1 MITVN
6 GCTWSA
12 RLLALLVTAA
22 ALPSLVLAGITGETT
37 GPLIQWGGTLTNEQA
52 NQPSPAEQFM
62 AVASGAAH
70 SLALRPDG
78 SLVQWGDNEVNQ
90 RANQPA
96 ASERFVRIAAGLY
109 HSIALRA
116 DGSLVQWGNSSLGQ
130 AGGMPAASD
139 RFVAI
144 SAGAYHSVG
153 LRADGTIKQWGG
165 TLNGQILNFPASSE
179 RFIAVSCGAFHTIA
193 LRADGT
199 LVQWGATSQG
209 QANSKPAATERF
221 TKISA
226 GKLHNLALRA
236 DGSLAQWGSS
246 AIEQMNNAPGS
257 GERFS
262 DISAGYY
269 HSLALRLDGT
279 LVQWGAA
286 GDEQRVGTP
295 SSSIRLLSISAGTFH
310 NLAISG
316 GAVQIDP
323 ASAMTFTYQGRLS
336 GNSGPVDLR
345 FSLFDNANDGQTIGQ
360 VRTITNV
367 APNADGLFIVPVN
380 FGDNVEFG
388 GERFVQIEVCEA
400 GTGAFERLYPRQRLT
415 ATPKAVRAEYAGV
428 AANAVLADTASVAGS
443 VPWSGVTGVPSNIS
457 LAPWNSIA
465 GGIAYTG
472 SGNVGIGTSTPTQ
485 KLTVNGSV
493 LATNIAAPS
502 SRRLKQ
508 NVQPMKNALEAAI
521 ALEPVWFDWIATEAK
536 SRGFTRDFGFI
547 AEEVQKVFPEVVFSD
562 ENGQVVG
569 MDYARLSAVSI
580 CAVKELH
587 ATIQDQRDQIDR
599 LERQAD
605 AAREENDDLR
615 ARLERLEAMMSS
627 AR

>member
-1 MITVN
+1 MLMVN
-6 GCTWSA
+6 GRTWSA
-12 RLLALLVTAA
+12 RLLALLVTAT
-22 ALPSLVLAGITGETT
+22 ALPSLVLAGVTGETT
-37 GPLIQWGGTLTNEQA
+37 GPLVQWGGTLTNELDDA
-52 NQPSPAEQFM
+52 PAPSEQFM

-78 SLVQWGDNEVNQ
+78 SLVQWGDNEVSE
-90 RANQPA
+90 RANMPA
-96 ASERFVRIAAGLY
+96 ASERFVKIAAGLY
-109 HSIALRA
+109 HNLALRI

-130 AGGMPAASD
+130 ASGIPSASD
-139 RFVAI
+139 RFVTI

-153 LRADGTIKQWGG
+153 LRADGTFKQWGG
-165 TLNGQILNFPASSE
+165 TLNGQTLNFPSSNE
-179 RFIAVSCGAFHTIA
+179 RFIAVSCGAFHTLA

-295 SSSIRLLSISAGTFH
+295 SSSMRLLSISAGTFH

-316 GAVQIDP
+316 GAVEIDP
-323 ASAMTFTYQGRLS
+323 ASAMTFTYQGHLS
-336 GNSGPVDLR
+336 GNQGPVDLR
-345 FSLFDNANDGQTIGQ
+345 FSLFDNPNDGQTIGQ
-360 VRTITNV
+360 VRTITYV
-367 APNADGLFIVPVN
+367 APNQDGLFVVPVN

-388 GERFVQIEVCEA
+388 GERFVQVEVCEA

-415 ATPKAVRAEYAGV
+415 ATPKAVRAEFAGV
-428 AANAVLADTASVAGS
+428 ATNALMADLASVAGS
-443 VPWSGVTGVPSNIS
+443 VPWSGVTGVPANIS

-465 GGIAYTG
+465 SGIAYTG

-502 SRRLKQ
+502 SRRLKL
-508 NVQPMKNALEAAI
+508 NVQPMRNALDAI
-521 ALEPVWFDWIATEAK
+521 AVLEPVWFDWIATEAK
-536 SRGFTRDFGFI
+536 SRGFTHDFGFI

-562 ENGQVVG
+562 DSGQVVG

-580 CAVKELH
+580 CAVKELNS
-587 ATIQDQRDQIDR
+587 TIEDQREQIEQ
-599 LERQAD
+599 LEHEVQ
-605 AAREENDDLR
+605 AARAENDDLR
-615 ARLERLEAMMSS
+615 ARLERLESMMAS

>member
-1 MITVN
+1 MVTN

-22 ALPSLVLAGITGETT
+22 ALPSLVLAGITGDTT
-37 GPLIQWGGTLTNEQA
+37 GPLIQWGGTLTNERLT
-52 NQPSPAEQFM
+52 QPAPSEQFM
-62 AVASGAAH
+62 AVAAGAAH

-78 SLVQWGDNEVNQ
+78 SLVQWGDNQVNQ
-90 RANQPA
+90 RVNVPA
-96 ASERFVRIAAGLY
+96 SSERFVRIAAGLY
-109 HSIALRA
+109 HSIALRV
-116 DGSLVQWGNSSLGQ
+116 DGSVVQWGSSSLGQ
-130 AGGMPAASD
+130 AANAPTSAD

-144 SAGAYHSVG
+144 AAGAYHNVG

-165 TLNGQILNFPASSE
+165 TLNGQINNYPASSE
-179 RFIAVSCGAFHTIA
+179 RFIAIACGAFHTIA
-193 LRADGT
+193 LRTDGT
-199 LVQWGATSQG
+199 LVQWGASGQG

-246 AIEQMNNAPGS
+246 SIEQMNNAPGS

-262 DISAGYY
+262 DVSAGYY

-323 ASAMTFTYQGRLS
+323 ASAMTFTYQGHLV
-336 GNSGPVDLR
+336 GNQGPVDMR

-360 VRTITNV
+360 VRTIANV
-367 APNADGLFIVPVN
+367 APNQDGLFVVPVN

-400 GTGAFERLYPRQRLT
+400 GTGAFVRLYPRQRLT
-415 ATPKAVRAEYAGV
+415 ATPKAVRAEYAGI
-428 AANAVLADTASVAGS
+428 ASNAVLADTASVAGS
-443 VPWSGVTGVPSNIS
+443 VPWSGVTNVPANIA
-457 LAPWNSIA
+457 LAPWNSIS

-472 SGNVGIGTSTPTQ
+472 NGNVGIGTSTPTQ

-502 SRRLKQ
+502 SRRLKR
-508 NVQPMKNALEAAI
+508 NVQPMRDALTAI
-521 ALEPVWFDWIATEAK
+521 AALEPVWFDWIAEE
-536 SRGFTRDFGFI
+536 SRNRGFVHDFGFI

-562 ENGQVVG
+562 EKGQVVG

-580 CAVKELH
+580 CAVKELTR
-587 ATIQDQRDQIDR
+587 TIAEQREQIQR
-599 LERQAD
+599 LEHEAD
-605 AAREENDDLR
+605 AARAENHDLR
-615 ARLERLEAMMSS
+615 ARLERLESMFTSL
-627 AR
+627 R

>member
-1 MITVN
+1 MLTVN

-22 ALPSLVLAGITGETT
+22 ALPSMVLAGVTGQTT
-37 GPLIQWGGTLTNEQA
+37 GPLVQWGGTLTNERVG
-52 NQPSPAEQFM
+52 QPSGSEEFM
-62 AVASGAAH
+62 AAASGAAH
-70 SLALRPDG
+70 SLALRTDG

-90 RANQPA
+90 RTNMPG
-96 ASERFVRIAAGLY
+96 SHERFVRISGGLY
-109 HSIALRA
+109 HSLALRV
-116 DGSLVQWGNSSLGQ
+116 DGSVVQWGSSSLGQ
-130 AGGMPAASD
+130 AANAPSASD

-144 SAGAYHSVG
+144 SAGAYHNVA

-165 TLNGQILNFPASSE
+165 TLNGQLQNAPSSSE
-179 RFIAVSCGAFHTIA
+179 RFIAISCGAFHTLA

-209 QANSKPAATERF
+209 QANSKPAATEQF
-221 TKISA
+221 IKISA
-226 GKLHNLALRA
+226 GRLHNLALRA
-236 DGSLAQWGSS
+236 DGSLAQWGNS

-269 HSLALRLDGT
+269 HSLALRMDGT

-295 SSSIRLLSISAGTFH
+295 SSSVRLLSISAGTFH

-316 GAVQIDP
+316 GMVQVDP
-323 ASAMTFTYQGRLS
+323 ASAMTFTYQGQIS
-336 GNSGPVDLR
+336 GNQGPVDLR
-345 FSLFDNANDGQTIGQ
+345 FSLFDNANDGETIGQ
-360 VRTITNV
+360 VRTIANV
-367 APNADGLFIVPVN
+367 APDQDGLFIVSVN

-388 GERFVQIEVCEA
+388 GERFVQVEVSEA
-400 GTGAFERLYPRQRLT
+400 GSGAFERLYPRQRLT
-415 ATPKAVRAEYAGV
+415 ATPKAVRAEVAGS
-428 AANAVLADTASVAGS
+428 AATALLADTAMYAGS
-443 VPWSGVTGVPSNIS
+443 VPWSGVTGVPTNIS

-465 GGIAYTG
+465 SGIAYTG
-472 SGNVGIGTSTPTQ
+472 TGNVGIGTTSPTQ

-502 SRRLKQ
+502 SRRLKL
-508 NVQPMKNALEAAI
+508 NVQPMRGALEAAM
-521 ALEPVWFDWIATEAK
+521 ALEPVWFDWIAEEAK

-547 AEEVQKVFPEVVFSD
+547 AEEVREIFPEVVFSD

-580 CAVKELH
+580 CAVKELNK
-587 ATIQDQRDQIDR
+587 TIEDQREKIEE
-599 LERQAD
+599 LEME
-605 AAREENDDLR
+605 AAEMRAENDEMR
-615 ARLERLEAMMSS
+615 ARLERLESMFASG
-627 AR
+627 R